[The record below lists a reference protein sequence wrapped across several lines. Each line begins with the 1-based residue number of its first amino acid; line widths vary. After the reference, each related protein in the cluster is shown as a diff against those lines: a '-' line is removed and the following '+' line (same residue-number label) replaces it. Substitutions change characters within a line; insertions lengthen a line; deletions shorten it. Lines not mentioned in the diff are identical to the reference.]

1 MTRPVHLL
9 LALVSTLVSSESVV
23 DLYSVALSME
33 GDTLVRVMEFTGVQG
48 SDRLLSRISR
58 GFDPSIQS
66 VSLET
71 AHMGTSSE
79 DLHRIPSWSVDT
91 LTGGSSWRRSLV
103 TAFPNLREGM
113 AVHYRITVRDWSGN
127 WSRGAWAVLSP
138 RLKGIV
144 PDSCVFS
151 FSDGMM
157 EGMVWSGE
165 GYRISSRGGVTRF
178 TARNPSEPLVV
189 TPFTDH
195 RGLEE
200 FLLSAAKSVLAK
212 PFPPDLREAAL
223 QATSAG
229 ADGYAQSM
237 RARTLLCNSI
247 SPERVMNGR
256 RVNGCREL
264 QEILD
269 SRRATPLEMAAVYT
283 AVCRELGMEAKI
295 IPAGGGNFDV
305 PVPSDWNRYLVR
317 ITSSEGDSWFVE
329 PSAYLSP
336 ASWIPGADSLRII
349 LGGEPAEM
357 PRSAASVSRCREV
370 WRVDALSGTF
380 RLELDCRGWFDMSL
394 RRRTAGL
401 SEEEVVLSL
410 AEWGW
415 LSGRTLVPD
424 TLFHGD
430 PFALDEP
437 MVLTAEG
444 RLWEPPVTDQFAE
457 VLPALLRPGADSV
470 QGSLERQWRIS
481 GASRAWPGEG
491 AAVRR
496 EGDLLVLQDSSGSAG
511 ALPVL
516 LKVLR

>member
-1 MTRPVHLL
+1 MTRAVRLL
-9 LALVSTLVSSESVV
+9 LALVSTLFSFESVV
-23 DLYSVALSME
+23 DRYSVSLSMR

-58 GFDPSIQS
+58 GFDPYTQS
-66 VSLET
+66 VSLEM

-79 DLHRIPSWSVDT
+79 ELHRIPSWSVDT
-91 LTGGSSWRRSLV
+91 LTGGGSWPRSLV
-103 TAFPNLREGM
+103 AAFPNLREGM
-113 AVHYRITVRDWSGN
+113 AVHYRITVMDWSGN
-127 WSRGAWAVLSP
+127 WSHGAWAVLSP

-157 EGMVWSGE
+157 EGLVWTGE
-165 GYRISSRGGVTRF
+165 GYRMSSRGGGTLF
-178 TARNPSEPLVV
+178 TARNPSAPLVV
-189 TPFTDH
+189 SPFTDH
-195 RGLEE
+195 RDLEE
-200 FLLSAAKSVLAK
+200 FLLLEADSVLAE

-269 SRRATPLEMAAVYT
+269 SRRATPLEMAAVYA
-283 AVCRELGMEAKI
+283 AVCRELGMEATI
-295 IPAGGGNFDV
+295 VPAGPGNFDV
-305 PVPSDWNRYLVR
+305 PVPPDWNRYLVR

-336 ASWIPGADSLRII
+336 ASWISGADSLTII
-349 LGGEPAEM
+349 LGGETAEI
-357 PRSAASVSRCREV
+357 PPSSRSLSRCREF
-370 WRVDALSGTF
+370 WRVDAVSGTF
-380 RLELDCRGWFDMSL
+380 QLELDCRGWFDMSL

-401 SEEEVVLSL
+401 SDEEVLLSL

-424 TLFHGD
+424 TVFHGD

-444 RLWEPPVTDQFAE
+444 RLWEPPAADEFAE
-457 VLPALLRPGADSV
+457 VLPALLLPGADSV
-470 QGSLERQWRIS
+470 RGSQERQWTVS
-481 GASRAWPGEG
+481 GASRAWTGDG
-491 AAVRR
+491 RAVRR
-496 EGDLLVLQDSSGSAG
+496 EGELLVLRDSSGSAG
-511 ALPVL
+511 PFTVL
-516 LKVLR
+516 LKVMR